1 MKCLKLKEIGS
12 LILVEM
18 PIPETKPD
26 EILIKVS
33 HCALCRTDAK
43 MWQQGHRDLV
53 LPRVLGHEIC
63 GHCEETGKSYIVWPG
78 KACGICQ
85 QCLRGAEN
93 LCSEMRILGFHKDGG
108 FAEFVSVPKSG
119 VIAVPEELPG
129 HLACLAEPLACT
141 LNVLKQAKVSAG
153 KKVLIYG
160 GGPVGLLMALA
171 VQTEGAEPF
180 ILEISSSKL
189 RKSEAF
195 RRRVGFEQGLECK
208 MSGFDVVVNAAPS
221 IDTLSQGLC
230 KLAASG
236 CFCLFSGFTAKD
248 SVSAA
253 VINEIHYRQ
262 LQMVGAYGCT
272 YNQMERALQILLK
285 HREAIEFLIEK
296 RIGLEQVPSVMGQ
309 VLSGQAMKFVV
320 ELDKRGRA

>member
-1 MKCLKLKEIGS
+1 MKCLKLKGIGS
-12 LILVEM
+12 LILEEI

-63 GHCEETGKSYIVWPG
+63 GHCEETGKSYVVWPG

-93 LCSEMRILGFHKDGG
+93 LCSEMTILGFHKDGG

-119 VIAVPEELPG
+119 VIAVPKRLPG
-129 HLACLAEPLACT
+129 HIACLAEPLACT
-141 LNVLKQAKVSAG
+141 LNALKQANVSTG

-171 VQTEGAEPF
+171 VRTDGAEPF
-180 ILEISSSKL
+180 VLEISSSKL
-189 RKSEAF
+189 RKGDTF
-195 RRRVGFEQGLECK
+195 RRRVGFEEGLECK
-208 MSGFDVVVNAAPS
+208 MQGFDVVVNAAPS
-221 IDTLSQGLC
+221 SNTLSQGLS
-230 KLAASG
+230 KLATGG

-248 SVSAA
+248 SVSTA

-272 YNQMERALQILLK
+272 YNQMERALQILLDF
-285 HREAIEFLIEK
+285 RGDIEFLIEK
-296 RIGLEQVPSVMGQ
+296 RIGLEQVPSVIAQ
-309 VLSGQAMKFVV
+309 VLSGQAMRFVV
-320 ELDKRGRA
+320 ELDKRSRA